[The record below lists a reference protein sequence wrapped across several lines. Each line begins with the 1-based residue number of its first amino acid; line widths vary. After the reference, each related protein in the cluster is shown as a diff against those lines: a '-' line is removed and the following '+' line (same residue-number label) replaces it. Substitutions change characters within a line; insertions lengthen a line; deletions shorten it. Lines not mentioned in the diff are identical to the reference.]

1 LDIHLAFWV
10 VLGFLCLA
18 LDRRW
23 IERRTERALADEPAQ
38 TVTVGGEDG
47 ATVLVEGRAGAAGRG
62 RTRVPS
68 PLWRP
73 WRFASGA
80 AMGAACAVKWSGLT
94 ALAAAVLLTV
104 IWETTRRHVAGV
116 SRWRAF
122 WRTVGMELLG
132 LILAFLVVP
141 AIVYMATWL
150 PWFNH
155 FGWSLSA
162 WWENQKEM
170 WRYHANLTE
179 FAYDSKTDTF
189 TPTHGSYSKAW
200 TWILMKRP
208 VNFYVENTTGHV
220 RQILT
225 IGNLALF
232 WGTVFAIPYAVWSWA
247 RTRDWRAGFV
257 VMPFLVMWLPWFV
270 VSRPQFFFYVLPMTP
285 FMALAAVY
293 TLQALSDARLVL
305 HDEAGDVA
313 IDPETGRPAIS
324 TRHPFRP
331 VVVGYLAIF
340 VVLFVWFWPLLVGD
354 RLTTAF
360 RTLHIWMRSW
370 N

>member
-1 LDIHLAFWV
+1 MTV
-10 VLGFLCLA
+10 V
-18 LDRRW
+18 
-23 IERRTERALADEPAQ
+23 
-38 TVTVGGEDG
+38 GEDG
-47 ATVLVEGRAGAAGRG
+47 ATVMVEGRAGTAGRG

-141 AIVYMATWL
+141 AIVYMAAWL

-257 VMPFLVMWLPWFV
+257 VVPFLVMWLPWFV
-270 VSRPQFFFYVLPMTP
+270 VNRPQFFFYVLPITP

-305 HDEAGDVA
+305 HDEAGEVA
-313 IDPETGRPAIS
+313 IDPETGLPAIS
-324 TRHPFRP
+324 ARHPFRP

-340 VVLFVWFWPLLVGD
+340 VVLFVWFWPLLVGE
-354 RLTTAF
+354 RLTTSF
-360 RTLHIWMRSW
+360 RALHIWMRSW

>member
-1 LDIHLAFWV
+1 MSRVAMLDIHLAFWV
-10 VLGFLCLA
+10 VLGFLCLL

-23 IERRTERALADEPAQ
+23 IDRRTERALADEPVQ
-38 TVTVGGEDG
+38 TVTVVGEDG

-80 AMGAACAVKWSGLT
+80 AMGAALCGEVVGAHGARGRRAAHRRLGDHPATCRSGCP
-94 ALAAAVLLTV
+94 
-104 IWETTRRHVAGV
+104 AGGR
-116 SRWRAF
+116 SGGPWAWR
-122 WRTVGMELLG
+122 LLG

-208 VNFYVENTTGHV
+208 VNFFVENTTGRHPADPHD
-220 RQILT
+220 RQP
-225 IGNLALF
+225 ALF
-232 WGTVFAIPYAVWSWA
+232 WGTVFAIPYCACGVGAGPATGVRASW
-247 RTRDWRAGFV
+247 
-257 VMPFLVMWLPWFV
+257 
-270 VSRPQFFFYVLPMTP
+270 
-285 FMALAAVY
+285 
-293 TLQALSDARLVL
+293 
-305 HDEAGDVA
+305 
-313 IDPETGRPAIS
+313 
-324 TRHPFRP
+324 
-331 VVVGYLAIF
+331 
-340 VVLFVWFWPLLVGD
+340 
-354 RLTTAF
+354 
-360 RTLHIWMRSW
+360 
-370 N
+370 